1 MKRIPILF
9 TLLGLLFLAS
19 CKKSE
24 VTNPLADYKNLSVG
38 SYITLDSTI
47 NLNFSYNTPNSE
59 VGITVNQYGSEVD
72 SINVF
77 VVKNSNSDPTQ
88 WKLVKSVKFTGKGT
102 KLAATAGEVAT
113 ALGIAVSEME
123 PGNYFTFYNRVVTK
137 DGRRFDISNTP
148 GALESNSNY
157 KTAFRWQAYVTCA
170 FTGNMAG
177 SYTVIQDDWADWSPG
192 DIVTVSDGPGPN
204 QIDLSEVWP
213 NPAYGDVVDH
223 LVVDVDPANG
233 SASLTTV
240 NFGDYGSIAK
250 ATEASGYVF
259 SCTGFITLTIHL
271 YYGGTDYGDYKLV
284 LQKN

>member
-1 MKRIPILF
+1 MKRIPLLY
-9 TLLGLLFLAS
+9 TLLGLLLLAS

-47 NLNFSYNTPNSE
+47 NLNFSFNTPSSE
-59 VGITVNQYGSEVD
+59 VGIMVDQYGSEVD

-88 WKLVKSVKFTGKGT
+88 WKHVKSVKVSGNGT
-102 KLAATAGEVAT
+102 KLAATAAEVAT

-157 KTAFRWQAYVTCA
+157 NSAFRWQAYVTCA

-192 DIVTVSDGPGPN
+192 DIVTVSDGPGAN

-223 LVVDVDPANG
+223 LVVDVDPSNG

-240 NFGDYGSIAK
+240 NFGDYCSIAK
-250 ATEASGYVF
+250 ATEFSGYVF

-284 LQKN
+284 LQ